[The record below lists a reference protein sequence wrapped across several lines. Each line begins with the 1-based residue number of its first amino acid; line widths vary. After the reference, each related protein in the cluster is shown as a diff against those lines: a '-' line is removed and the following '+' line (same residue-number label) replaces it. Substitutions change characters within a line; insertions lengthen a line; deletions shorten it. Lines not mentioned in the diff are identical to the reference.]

1 MLLHSLGVLLLAATR
16 LLPSNATAPACNLSG
31 LWNFAPIDASS
42 GWSGSPF
49 TYNITHHANGTV
61 SFPGFTT
68 LASVDLTW
76 RPSDAF
82 SRAVGALRGRVLTL
96 TLQDV
101 GHKPGATANVSAT
114 VHASCDFIDMEGAR
128 YDCSVPTPAALTVPL
143 VGGMFSR
150 GGSPIEMAPSQWMRT
165 VNAWLLRAATICSTD
180 GRNVSLLT
188 PGFPLGYVGQWM
200 RDSFYGISS
209 GIDLLPNITATVASV
224 EWMYEH
230 ARPVD
235 GAMPQSV
242 DPAGQN
248 DSFYE
253 WGQRCNQTVG
263 APLWR
268 SCIDLDSGPF
278 AVKMADAIVSALP
291 EHDGKAFFLKW
302 HAALANG
309 LNVTTLDPDGSGLPW
324 INSSRQLIG
333 YGFQDGEYMSG
344 DVLYSSILYWNAT
357 GILADLYAQA
367 GPSFASQVTA
377 LRAQAERVKHQI
389 SAELWSDKLG
399 AFVAATQLE
408 SDRIS
413 VWGNAFA
420 GVSGLANATQSA
432 AIFAFFRDR
441 EADIFFEGQV
451 RQTPAP
457 HFWDSTH
464 TGHNTYQ
471 DGAYWG
477 TPLDHVLTFIGQT
490 DRAMA
495 CRLLHDSIASYRS
508 HGINEWIGP
517 FYPASTSG
525 ARGYVASAAGS
536 YGASKALHCHD

>member
-1 MLLHSLGVLLLAATR
+1 
-16 LLPSNATAPACNLSG
+16 
-31 LWNFAPIDASS
+31 
-42 GWSGSPF
+42 
-49 TYNITHHANGTV
+49 
-61 SFPGFTT
+61 
-68 LASVDLTW
+68 
-76 RPSDAF
+76 
-82 SRAVGALRGRVLTL
+82 
-96 TLQDV
+96 
-101 GHKPGATANVSAT
+101 
-114 VHASCDFIDMEGAR
+114 
-128 YDCSVPTPAALTVPL
+128 
-143 VGGMFSR
+143 
-150 GGSPIEMAPSQWMRT
+150 
-165 VNAWLLRAATICSTD
+165 
-180 GRNVSLLT
+180 
-188 PGFPLGYVGQWM
+188 M

-235 GAMPQSV
+235 GAMPQSL
-242 DPAGQN
+242 DLNGATDGN
-248 DSFYE
+248 SF
-253 WGQRCNQTVG
+253 
-263 APLWR
+263 
-268 SCIDLDSGPF
+268 IFLDSGPF

-377 LRAQAERVKHQI
+377 LRAQADRVKHQI

-399 AFVAATQLE
+399 AFVAATKLE

-464 TGHNTYQ
+464 TGHNT
-471 DGAYWG
+471 
-477 TPLDHVLTFIGQT
+477 
-490 DRAMA
+490 
-495 CRLLHDSIASYRS
+495 CLLY
-508 HGINEWIGP
+508 
-517 FYPASTSG
+517 TSPSPRDQ
-525 ARGYVASAAGS
+525 RGSRMPSSA
-536 YGASKALHCHD
+536 